1 MAKFNPSLLV
11 PANAQA
17 AASAQRSAKE
27 VALANIDKQ
36 KHLFNTPEDKEGKRT
51 FKSVDGGR
59 VQFTLRVSNTPLV
72 LGQYEVDGVKADVR
86 EMTVPAANF
95 AEALDYFADKL
106 KAGEFDGQLA
116 ALDEKKTARTAK
128 LRKTRSE
135 KKAEAKPA

>member
-1 MAKFNPSLLV
+1 MSKFNPTMLK
-11 PANAQA
+11 PAVAAN

-27 VALANIDKQ
+27 VALANIAKQ
-36 KHLFNTPEDKEGKRT
+36 AHLFKTPEDDGKRT
-51 FKSVDGGR
+51 FKSIDGGR

-106 KAGEFDGQLA
+106 KAGEFDVQLA

-128 LRKTRSE
+128 LRKTRAS
-135 KKAEAKPA
+135 KKVEAKPA

>member
-17 AASAQRSAKE
+17 ASAQRSAKE
-27 VALANIDKQ
+27 ILLDNLNKQ
-36 KHLFNTPEDKEGKRT
+36 KHLFNTPEDEGKRT
-51 FKSVDGGR
+51 FKTIEGGR
-59 VQFTLRVSNTPLV
+59 VAFTIRVSNTPLV
-72 LGQYEVDGVKADVR
+72 LGEYEVDGVKADVR
-86 EMTVPAANF
+86 EMTVPTENF
-95 AEALDYFADKL
+95 LDALSYFADKV

-128 LRKTRSE
+128 LRKTRQE

>member
-1 MAKFNPSLLV
+1 MAKFNPSLLA
-11 PANAQA
+11 PAVAAN

-27 VALANIDKQ
+27 VALANIAKQ
-36 KHLFNTPEDKEGKRT
+36 AHLFKTPEDDGKRT
-51 FKSVDGGR
+51 FKSIEGGR

-95 AEALDYFADKL
+95 AEALDYFADKV
-106 KAGEFDGQLA
+106 KAGEFDVQLA

-128 LRKTRSE
+128 LKQTRAG
-135 KKAEAKPA
+135 KKVEAKPA

>member
-1 MAKFNPSLLV
+1 MAKFNPSLLA
-11 PANAQA
+11 PAVAAN

-27 VALANIDKQ
+27 VALANIAKQ
-36 KHLFNTPEDKEGKRT
+36 AHLFKTPEDDGKRT
-51 FKSVDGGR
+51 FKSIEGGR

-95 AEALDYFADKL
+95 AEALDYFADKV
-106 KAGEFDGQLA
+106 KAGEFDVQLA

-135 KKAEAKPA
+135 KKVEAKPA